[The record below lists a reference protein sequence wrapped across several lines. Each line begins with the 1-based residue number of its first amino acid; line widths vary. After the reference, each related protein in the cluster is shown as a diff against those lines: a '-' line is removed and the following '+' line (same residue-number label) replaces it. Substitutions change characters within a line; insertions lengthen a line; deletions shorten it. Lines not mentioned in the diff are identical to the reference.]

1 MNNSDNNFYNNPFSY
16 IYVEEAA
23 FGYAQTQSI
32 LAKFP
37 NASVIRIKHYKDIF
51 NRKNQD
57 TMAQKHSQQ
66 LILAVAKDNFV
77 YPGAAV
83 CQDFGNK
90 HFYYTSLMMN
100 CIYDCEYCYLQG
112 MYPSGNLV
120 IFVNI
125 EDFFESL
132 EKMLCKHEVYLCI
145 SFDSDLMAF
154 EHITG
159 YVSKWIEFCRSHQAL
174 TIEVR
179 TKSANFKAIKELS
192 PPKNVILAWT
202 LTPEYVV
209 TNFEHKTPSLNS
221 RLLAVQAA
229 TDAGYN
235 VRLCFDPI
243 LLLPDYKTVY
253 GNFFEYVFSKVNPDN
268 ISDVSFGEFRV
279 SCDYLKRMRKLRPC
293 SQILQYPY
301 DTMGGVATYGNEK
314 NLYLLNFI
322 KNVLAKYFSCDK
334 IYCWE
339 GDRRND

>member
-1 MNNSDNNFYNNPFSY
+1 LNNSDNNFYNKSFSY

-23 FGYAQTQSI
+23 YEYAQTQDI

-37 NASVIRIKHYKDIF
+37 NAAIIPIKHYKDVF

-57 TMAQKHSQQ
+57 TVAQKHSQQ
-66 LILAVAKDNFV
+66 LILAVERENFL

-83 CQDFGNK
+83 CQNFGNK

-125 EDFFESL
+125 EDYFKKL
-132 EKMLCKHEVYLCI
+132 EEMLCKHEIYLCI

-159 YVSKWIEFCRSHQAL
+159 YVGKWIDFCRTHPTL

-179 TKSANFKAIKELS
+179 TKSANFAAIKELA
-192 PPKNVILAWT
+192 PPSNVILAWT
-202 LTPEYVV
+202 LTPDYVV
-209 TNFEHKTPSLNS
+209 ANHEHKTPSLNA
-221 RLLAVQAA
+221 RLAAAQAA
-229 TDAGYN
+229 INAGYKA
-235 VRLCFDPI
+235 RLCFDPV
-243 LLLPDYKTVY
+243 LLLPDYETIY
-253 GNFFEYVFSKVNPDN
+253 GEFFEYVFSKINPDD
-268 ISDVSFGEFRV
+268 IHDVSFGEFRV

-293 SQILQYPY
+293 SALLQYPY
-301 DTMGGVATYGNEK
+301 DTTGGVAAYDRERSQ
-314 NLYLLNFI
+314 NLLVFI
-322 KNVLAKYFSCDK
+322 KNKLEKYFSEDK
-334 IYCWE
+334 IYCWK
-339 GDRRND
+339 GDEEQ